1 MQPANSPC
9 SSAVNEDTVDEIL
22 SLLADDYVQSILETL
37 GEGSK
42 PATEIAADC
51 EASTV
56 TVYRRL
62 DRLETV
68 GLVAATTQ
76 IAADGNHRAAY
87 RVRHASVDVS
97 LTEDGLTGELTV
109 SAEQGSSGGRYG
121 HRTASTVGDD

>member
-1 MQPANSPC
+1 MQPATSPC

-37 GEGSK
+37 GGGLK

-76 IAADGNHRAAY
+76 IAADGTHRAAY
-87 RVRHASVDVS
+87 RVRHASLDVS
-97 LTEDGLTGELTV
+97 LTEDSLTGELTV
-109 SAEQGSSGGRYG
+109 SAEQGSSGGQYG
-121 HRTASTVGDD
+121 HRTALTVGDD

>member
-37 GEGSK
+37 GESSK